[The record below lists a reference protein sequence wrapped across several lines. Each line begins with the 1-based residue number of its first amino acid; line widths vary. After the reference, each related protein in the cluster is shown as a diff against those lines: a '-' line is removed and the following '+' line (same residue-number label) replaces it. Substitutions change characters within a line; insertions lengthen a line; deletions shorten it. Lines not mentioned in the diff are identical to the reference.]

1 MIKIIKAKKS
11 NKDLNVL
18 IKELDRYLKKTD
30 GEDHDFYNQF
40 NRLDYIHHLV
50 VAYNDKSAIGCGA
63 FRKIDDKTVEIKRM
77 YVKKEFRRK
86 GVAKTILVFLENWAQ
101 QENFTTC
108 VLETGDRQQE
118 AIQLYKK
125 AGYQKIPNYG
135 QYTQMENSNCFEKHL
150 V

>member
-1 MIKIIKAKKS
+1 M
-11 NKDLNVL
+11 
-18 IKELDRYLKKTD
+18 
-30 GEDHDFYNQF
+30 
-40 NRLDYIHHLV
+40 
-50 VAYNDKSAIGCGA
+50 
-63 FRKIDDKTVEIKRM
+63 
-77 YVKKEFRRK
+77 
-86 GVAKTILVFLENWAQ
+86 FLENWAQ

-135 QYTQMENSNCFEKHL
+135 QYAQMENSNCFEKHL